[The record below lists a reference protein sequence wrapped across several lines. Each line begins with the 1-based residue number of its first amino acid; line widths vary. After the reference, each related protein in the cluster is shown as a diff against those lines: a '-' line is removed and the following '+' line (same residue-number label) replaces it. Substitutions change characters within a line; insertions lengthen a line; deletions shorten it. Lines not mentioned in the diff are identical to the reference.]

1 MQIQNSLLR
10 FSCIFIVTLLIFMFL
25 KSKFILFKSIFVLPY
40 FLPRVGIA
48 LFLFVLGSCVQDS
61 ELPQGKQSEL
71 DQTAQIAPV
80 RAWFEANK
88 GSLRLPERGSNFRTG
103 SQELILPFFEKEPDW
118 DKVHHYFFRDGREVF
133 EVSLENKEIFIPSLG
148 EQQQDQQLA
157 RRSIQNI
164 LFVKHPTE
172 ARFDPLIV
180 RYYPDVENSKR
191 DFKDIN
197 YQMIDEKWSGTVD
210 LFTYDEHFFIG
221 FEIYK
226 GRILATRKVEVTGE
240 GGRRG
245 ISPEQLDIR
254 CSVTT
259 TDWYQVYYNYET
271 RSWVTLVLSPTRS
284 YSCAVGGPQGED
296 SGAGGNYS
304 YLPGDSFPS
313 GGGALGS
320 YNPPDVPLPMLRIYI
335 DSSIKDNPRLDCIV
349 GKLGMSAFV
358 NSIAELTKTKDK
370 NTNSILKLG
379 ATKKSDAY
387 GETKNV
393 DGFNEI
399 TINNSLLNRPDLMI
413 ARTIF
418 HELAHA
424 EIMAA
429 LKENRIT
436 PIDGNFPANLDLYIT
451 FYLNTAADSTKK
463 DDLLGNRHHNYMA
476 ANLLP
481 VMGRGLMNFH
491 REQFPEEFKQFS
503 DFMKD
508 AGYPKGLT
516 EDFYMNLF
524 WEGLETTT
532 AYKQMAAITVQPPFL
547 SPFDKMKNDLWN
559 AGKLTKPCGN

>member
-1 MQIQNSLLR
+1 MFLTRKSFFYKLFVAIPYFLNWAGLG
-10 FSCIFIVTLLIFMFL
+10 LLIF
-25 KSKFILFKSIFVLPY
+25 
-40 FLPRVGIA
+40 
-48 LFLFVLGSCVQDS
+48 VLGGCVQEVDA
-61 ELPQGKQSEL
+61 PVGKVAQSEKT
-71 DQTAQIAPV
+71 DRV
-80 RAWFEANK
+80 RDWFEANK
-88 GSLRLPERGSNFRTG
+88 GSFRLPKRGSTFRTS

-133 EVSLENKEIFIPSLG
+133 EVNLENKEIFIPSLG
-148 EQQQDQQLA
+148 EQQEDELLV

-172 ARFDPLIV
+172 ARFDPLIA
-180 RYYPDVENSKR
+180 RYYPDAETSKR

-221 FEIYK
+221 FEIEK

-240 GGRRG
+240 SGRRG

-259 TDWYQVYYNYET
+259 TDWHQISYIKET
-271 RSWVTLVLSPTRS
+271 NTWVVQALSPTRS
-284 YSCAVGGPQGED
+284 YSCAVGGPQGEG
-296 SGAGGNYS
+296 SGAGGNYA
-304 YLPGDSFPS
+304 YLPGDSFPRA
-313 GGGALGS
+313 GGALGS
-320 YNPPDVPLPMLRIYI
+320 YNPPDVPLPMLQIYI

-349 GKLGMSAFV
+349 GKLALSEFV
-358 NSIAELTKTKDK
+358 SKIAELTKTKDK

-379 ATKKSDAY
+379 ATKGSDSN

-393 DGFNEI
+393 DGFYEI
-399 TINNSLLNRPDLMI
+399 TLNNSLLNRPDLMI

-429 LKENRIT
+429 LKANRIT

-451 FYLNTAADSTKK
+451 IYLNTAEDKEDK

-491 REQFPEEFKQFS
+491 REQFPEDFKKFS
-503 DFMKD
+503 EYMKD
-508 AGYPKGLT
+508 LYPKGLS

-559 AGKLTKPCGN
+559 AEKLTKPCGN

>member
-1 MQIQNSLLR
+1 MKSFLYKL
-10 FSCIFIVTLLIFMFL
+10 FIAIPYFLNWAGLGLLIF
-25 KSKFILFKSIFVLPY
+25 
-40 FLPRVGIA
+40 A
-48 LFLFVLGSCVQDS
+48 LGGCVQEP
-61 ELPQGKQSEL
+61 ELPQPGQIAL
-71 DQTAQIAPV
+71 DQTTQV

-88 GSLRLPERGSNFRTG
+88 GSLRLPAHGSSFRTG

-118 DKVHHYFFRDGREVF
+118 DQVHHYFFPDGREVF
-133 EVSLENKEIFIPSLG
+133 EVNLENKELFIPSLG
-148 EQQQDQQLA
+148 EQQQDQGLA

-180 RYYPDVENSKR
+180 RYYPDAENSKR

-221 FEIYK
+221 FEIEK

-245 ISPEQLDIR
+245 IGHEQLDIR

-259 TDWYQVYYNYET
+259 TDWHQISYIKET
-271 RSWVTLVLSPTRS
+271 NTWVVQALSPTRS
-284 YSCAVGGPQGED
+284 YSCAVGGPQGEG
-296 SGAGGNYS
+296 SGAGGNYA
-304 YLPGDSFPS
+304 YLPGDSFPR

-335 DSSIKDNPRLDCIV
+335 DSSITDDPRLDCIV

-358 NSIAELTKTKDK
+358 NSIAELTKIKDK

-379 ATKKSDAY
+379 ATNSSGDY
-387 GETKNV
+387 GQTKNS
-393 DGFNEI
+393 DGFYEI
-399 TINNSLLNRPDLMI
+399 TINNSKLDRPDLLI

-451 FYLNTAADSTKK
+451 FYLNTAEDKEDK
-463 DDLLGNRHHNYMA
+463 DDLLGNRQHNYMA

-491 REQFPEEFKQFS
+491 REQFPEDFKKFS
-503 DFMKD
+503 EYMKD
-508 AGYPKGLT
+508 VYPKGLS

-532 AYKQMAAITVQPPFL
+532 AYKQMAAITVQKPLL
-547 SPFDKMKNDLWN
+547 SPFEKMKNDQLN
-559 AGKLTKPCGN
+559 SKKLTNPCGN

>member
-1 MQIQNSLLR
+1 MKS
-10 FSCIFIVTLLIFMFL
+10 FL
-25 KSKFILFKSIFVLPY
+25 YKLFVSIPY
-40 FLPRVGIA
+40 FLNWAGLGLLILA
-48 LFLFVLGSCVQDS
+48 LGGCVQEP
-61 ELPQGKQSEL
+61 ELPQLEQSGL
-71 DQTAQIAPV
+71 DQTAQITPV

-88 GSLRLPERGSNFRTG
+88 GSLRLPERGSTFRTG

-118 DKVHHYFFRDGREVF
+118 DKVHHYFFPDGREVF
-133 EVSLENKEIFIPSLG
+133 EFNLENKEIFIPSLG
-148 EQQQDQQLA
+148 EQQQDQGLA

-180 RYYPDVENSKR
+180 RYYPDAETSKR
-191 DFKDIN
+191 NFKDIN

-221 FEIYK
+221 FEIHK
-226 GRILATRKVEVTGE
+226 GSILSTREVEVAGAS
-240 GGRRG
+240 GRSAVG
-245 ISPEQLDIR
+245 AEQLDIR

-259 TDWYQVYYNYET
+259 TDWIQIYYNYET
-271 RSWVTLVLSPTRS
+271 KRVEFITLSPTRS

-296 SGAGGNYS
+296 SGAGGNYV
-304 YLPGDSFPS
+304 YLPGDSFPRA
-313 GGGALGS
+313 GGALGS

-335 DSSIKDNPRLDCIV
+335 DSSITDDPRLSCIV
-349 GKLGMSAFV
+349 DKLALSEFMSK
-358 NSIAELTKTKDK
+358 IAELTKTKDK

-379 ATKKSDAY
+379 NTKNQTAY

-393 DGFNEI
+393 AGFNEI
-399 TINNSLLNRPDLMI
+399 TINKSYLHRPDLMF

-429 LKENRIT
+429 LKANRIT

-451 FYLNTAADSTKK
+451 FYLNTAKDEEDK
-463 DDLLGNRHHNYMA
+463 DDLLGNRQHNYMA

-503 DFMKD
+503 DFMKI

-547 SPFDKMKNDLWN
+547 SPLKKMENDLLN
-559 AGKLTKPCGN
+559 AEKLTKPCGT

>member
-1 MQIQNSLLR
+1 MIVKYNFITNYS
-10 FSCIFIVTLLIFMFL
+10 IFIRKACLALPFLLLGACIQEIDAPVEKMVT
-25 KSKFILFKSIFVLPY
+25 
-40 FLPRVGIA
+40 
-48 LFLFVLGSCVQDS
+48 
-61 ELPQGKQSEL
+61 QSTKI
-71 DQTAQIAPV
+71 DPV

-88 GSLRLPERGSNFRTG
+88 GSLRLPERGSNFRTE

-118 DKVHHYFFRDGREVF
+118 DKVHHYFFPDGREVF
-133 EVSLENKEIFIPSLG
+133 EVNLENKEIFIPSLG
-148 EQQQDQQLA
+148 EQQQDHQLA
-157 RRSIQNI
+157 RRSVQNI

-180 RYYPDVENSKR
+180 RYYPDLENSKR

-221 FEIYK
+221 FEIQK

-296 SGAGGNYS
+296 SGPGGNYS
-304 YLPGDSFPS
+304 YLPGNFFPS
-313 GGGALGS
+313 SGGALGS

-335 DSSIKDNPRLDCIV
+335 HSSITDDPRLSCIV
-349 GKLGMSAFV
+349 DKLALSEFL
-358 NSIAELTKTKDK
+358 NNIAELTKTKDK

-379 ATKKSDAY
+379 NTKDPTAY
-387 GETKNV
+387 GETKNI

-399 TINNSLLNRPDLMI
+399 TINNSKLDRPDLLI

-451 FYLNTAADSTKK
+451 FYLNTSAAKEDK
-463 DDLLGNRHHNYMA
+463 DDLLGNRQHNYMA

-481 VMGRGLMNFH
+481 MMGRGLMNFH

-532 AYKQMAAITVQPPFL
+532 AYKQMAAITVQKPLL
-547 SPFDKMKNDLWN
+547 SPLEKYQRDKELSKTLKK
-559 AGKLTKPCGN
+559 ACGN

>member
-1 MQIQNSLLR
+1 
-10 FSCIFIVTLLIFMFL
+10 MFL
-25 KSKFILFKSIFVLPY
+25 ESKFILFKSFFSLPY
-40 FLPRVGIA
+40 FLKHIGVE
-48 LFLFVLGSCVQDS
+48 LFLLLLGSCVQDP
-61 ELPQGKQSEL
+61 ELPQIKQSEQ
-71 DQTAQIAPV
+71 DQTAQITPV
-80 RAWFEANK
+80 KTWFEANK
-88 GSLRLPERGSNFRTG
+88 GSLRLPERGSNFRTE

-118 DKVHHYFFRDGREVF
+118 EKVHHYFFPDGREVF

-148 EQQQDQQLA
+148 EQQQDHQLA

-180 RYYPDVENSKR
+180 RYYPDAETSKR
-191 DFKDIN
+191 GFKDIN

-221 FEIYK
+221 FEIHK
-226 GRILATRKVEVTGE
+226 GSILSTREVEVAGAS
-240 GGRRG
+240 GRSAVG
-245 ISPEQLDIR
+245 AEQLDFR

-259 TDWYQVYYNYET
+259 TDWIQFIYNRET
-271 RSWVTLVLSPTRS
+271 NAWVVQVLSPTRT
-284 YSCAVGGPQGED
+284 YSCAQGGTKGADETDPSRSYSFYGGN
-296 SGAGGNYS
+296 SFPIGAGGYS
-304 YLPGDSFPS
+304 
-313 GGGALGS
+313 
-320 YNPPDVPLPMLRIYI
+320 PPDVPLPMLHIYI
-335 DSSIKDNPRLDCIV
+335 DSSIKDNPCLDCIV

-379 ATKKSDAY
+379 T
-387 GETKNV
+387 TKNLGDYGQTKNS
-393 DGFNEI
+393 DGFYEI
-399 TINNSLLNRPDLMI
+399 TINNSKLDRPDLMI

-418 HELAHA
+418 HELVHA

-451 FYLNTAADSTKK
+451 FYLNTAKDEEDK
-463 DDLLGNRHHNYMA
+463 DDLLGNRQHNYMA

-491 REQFPEEFKQFS
+491 REQFPEEFQRFS
-503 DFMKD
+503 EHVKN
-508 AGYPKGLT
+508 AGYSKGLN

-524 WEGLETTT
+524 WEGLETST
-532 AYKQMAAITVQPPFL
+532 AYKQMAAITVQKPLL
-547 SPFDKMKNDLWN
+547 SPLEKVKRDLDT
-559 AGKLTKPCGN
+559 ADVLTKPCGS

>member
-1 MQIQNSLLR
+1 
-10 FSCIFIVTLLIFMFL
+10 MFL
-25 KSKFILFKSIFVLPY
+25 ELKLVLFRSIFVLSY
-40 FLPRVGIA
+40 FLKRVWIG
-48 LFLFVLGSCVQDS
+48 LFLLALIGCMQEP
-61 ELPQGKQSEL
+61 ELPKPGQTAL
-71 DQTAQIAPV
+71 DQTTQV

-88 GSLRLPERGSNFRTG
+88 GSLRLPARGSSFRTG

-118 DKVHHYFFRDGREVF
+118 DQVHHYFFADGREVF
-133 EVSLENKEIFIPSLG
+133 EVNLENKEIFIPSLG
-148 EQQQDQQLA
+148 EQQEDELLV

-180 RYYPDVENSKR
+180 RYYPDAENSKR

-221 FEIYK
+221 FEIQK

-245 ISPEQLDIR
+245 MGHEQLDIR

-271 RSWVTLVLSPTRS
+271 KRVEYITLSPTRT
-284 YSCAVGGPQGED
+284 YSCAVGGPQGEG
-296 SGAGGNYS
+296 SGAGGNYA
-304 YLPGDSFPS
+304 YLPGDSFPRA
-313 GGGALGS
+313 GGALGS
-320 YNPPDVPLPMLRIYI
+320 YNPPDVPLPMLHIYI

-358 NSIAELTKTKDK
+358 NSIAELTKIKDK

-379 ATKKSDAY
+379 NTKDPTAY
-387 GETKNV
+387 GETKNAN
-393 DGFNEI
+393 GFNEI
-399 TINNSLLNRPDLMI
+399 TINNSKLDRPDLMI

-451 FYLNTAADSTKK
+451 FYLNTSADKEDK
-463 DDLLGNRHHNYMA
+463 DDLLGNRQHNYMA

-503 DFMKD
+503 EHVKD
-508 AGYPKGLT
+508 VGYPKGLT

-524 WEGLETTT
+524 WEGLETST

-547 SPFDKMKNDLWN
+547 SPLEKYKRDLRSSELLKK
-559 AGKLTKPCGN
+559 ACGN

>member
-1 MQIQNSLLR
+1 MFFNRKSFLYKLFVAIPYFLNWAGLG
-10 FSCIFIVTLLIFMFL
+10 LLIF
-25 KSKFILFKSIFVLPY
+25 
-40 FLPRVGIA
+40 
-48 LFLFVLGSCVQDS
+48 VLGGCVQEVDA
-61 ELPQGKQSEL
+61 PVGKVAQSEKT
-71 DQTAQIAPV
+71 DRV
-80 RAWFEANK
+80 RDWFEANK
-88 GSLRLPERGSNFRTG
+88 GSLRLPERGSTFRTS

-133 EVSLENKEIFIPSLG
+133 EVNLENKEIFIPSLG
-148 EQQQDQQLA
+148 EQQEDQGLA

-180 RYYPDVENSKR
+180 RYYPDAENSKR

-221 FEIYK
+221 FEIEK
-226 GRILATRKVEVTGE
+226 GRILATRKIEVTGE
-240 GGRRG
+240 GGRRAIG
-245 ISPEQLDIR
+245 PEQLDIR

-259 TDWYQVYYNYET
+259 TDWHQISYIKET
-271 RSWVTLVLSPTRS
+271 NTWVVQALSPTRS
-284 YSCAVGGPQGED
+284 YSCAVGGPQGEG
-296 SGAGGNYS
+296 SGTGGNYS
-304 YLPGDSFPS
+304 FQPGDFFPN

-335 DSSIKDNPRLDCIV
+335 DSSITDDPRLSCIV
-349 GKLGMSAFV
+349 DKLALSEFV
-358 NSIAELTKTKDK
+358 SKIAELTKTKDK

-379 ATKKSDAY
+379 NTKNPTAY

-393 DGFNEI
+393 AGFNEI
-399 TINNSLLNRPDLMI
+399 TINKSYLHRPDLMF

-429 LKENRIT
+429 LKANRIT

-451 FYLNTAADSTKK
+451 FYLNTSADKEDK
-463 DDLLGNRHHNYMA
+463 DDLLGNRQHNYMA

-491 REQFPEEFKQFS
+491 REQFPEEFKRFS

-508 AGYPKGLT
+508 AGYPKGLS

-547 SPFDKMKNDLWN
+547 SPLKKMENDLLN
-559 AGKLTKPCGN
+559 AEKLTKPCGN

>member
-1 MQIQNSLLR
+1 
-10 FSCIFIVTLLIFMFL
+10 MFL
-25 KSKFILFKSIFVLPY
+25 KSKSILFKSFFSLPY
-40 FLPRVGIA
+40 FLRRKGMA
-48 LFLFVLGSCVQDS
+48 LFLFVLGSCVQDP
-61 ELPQGKQSEL
+61 ELPQLKQSEL

-80 RAWFEANK
+80 RTWFEANK
-88 GSLRLPERGSNFRTG
+88 GSLRLPERGSNFRTE

-118 DKVHHYFFRDGREVF
+118 NKVHHYFFPDGREVF
-133 EVSLENKEIFIPSLG
+133 EFNLENKEIFIPSLG

-180 RYYPDVENSKR
+180 RYYPDAENSKR

-221 FEIYK
+221 FEIQK

-245 ISPEQLDIR
+245 IGPEQLDIR

-296 SGAGGNYS
+296 SGAGGNYA

-335 DSSIKDNPRLDCIV
+335 DSSITDDPRLSCIV
-349 GKLGMSAFV
+349 DKLALSEFV
-358 NSIAELTKTKDK
+358 SSIAEFTKTKGQ
-370 NTNSILKLG
+370 NSPVTLML
-379 ATKKSDAY
+379 
-387 GETKNV
+387 GETTKGI
-393 DGFNEI
+393 DGKPSNGTSKRNADGTF
-399 TINNSLLNRPDLMI
+399 TIVINKDAKALWSSL
-413 ARTIF
+413 AFAKSIF
-418 HELAHA
+418 HELVHV
-424 EIMAA
+424 EIWRA
-429 LKENRIT
+429 LENGGIT
-436 PIDGNFPANLDLYIT
+436 PLPNFPANLDAFDKLYGSGQD
-451 FYLNTAADSTKK
+451 A
-463 DDLLGNRHHNYMA
+463 HHSYMA
-476 ANLLP
+476 EVLMP
-481 VMGRGLMNFH
+481 TMGRELMLLH
-491 REQFPEEFKQFS
+491 QTHFPDEFKKFN
-503 DFMKD
+503 DHVTW
-508 AGYPKGLT
+508 AYPKGVSV
-516 EDFYMNLF
+516 DFYENLF
-524 WEGLETTT
+524 WGGMDGTK
-532 AYKQMAAITVQPPFL
+532 AYENFKDSSKFPNYQRDIR
-547 SPFDKMKNDLWN
+547 DL
-559 AGKLTKPCGN
+559 KDLLTKGCTN

>member
-1 MQIQNSLLR
+1 MHFKNPLLR
-10 FSCIFIVTLLIFMFL
+10 FSCIFIVNLFIFMFL
-25 KSKFILFKSIFVLPY
+25 KSKFILFKSIFSQPY
-40 FLPRVGIA
+40 FLRRVGIA
-48 LFLFVLGSCVQDS
+48 LFLFVLGSCVQEP
-61 ELPQGKQSEL
+61 ELPQLKQSEL

-118 DKVHHYFFRDGREVF
+118 DKVHHYFFPDGREVF
-133 EVSLENKEIFIPSLG
+133 EVNLENKEIFIPSLG
-148 EQQQDQQLA
+148 EQQQDQGLA

-180 RYYPDVENSKR
+180 RYYPDEENSKR

-221 FEIYK
+221 FEIQK
-226 GRILATRKVEVTGE
+226 GRILASRKVEVTGE

-245 ISPEQLDIR
+245 ITPEQLDIR

-259 TDWYQVYYNYET
+259 TDWIQIYYNYET
-271 RSWVTLVLSPTRS
+271 KRVEYITLSPTRS

-313 GGGALGS
+313 SGGALGS
-320 YNPPDVPLPMLRIYI
+320 YNPPDVPLPMLHIYI

-370 NTNSILKLG
+370 NTNSILMLG
-379 ATKKSDAY
+379 ATKNSDAN
-387 GETKNV
+387 GQTKDV
-393 DGFNEI
+393 DGFYEI
-399 TINNSLLNRPDLMI
+399 TLNNSLLNRPDLLI

-429 LKENRIT
+429 LKANRIT

-451 FYLNTAADSTKK
+451 FYLNTAEDKDGK

-491 REQFPEEFKQFS
+491 REQFPEDFKKFS
-503 DFMKD
+503 DYMKD
-508 AGYPKGLT
+508 DYPKGLT

-559 AGKLTKPCGN
+559 AEKLTKPCGN

>member
-1 MQIQNSLLR
+1 
-10 FSCIFIVTLLIFMFL
+10 
-25 KSKFILFKSIFVLPY
+25 
-40 FLPRVGIA
+40 
-48 LFLFVLGSCVQDS
+48 
-61 ELPQGKQSEL
+61 
-71 DQTAQIAPV
+71 
-80 RAWFEANK
+80 
-88 GSLRLPERGSNFRTG
+88 
-103 SQELILPFFEKEPDW
+103 
-118 DKVHHYFFRDGREVF
+118 
-133 EVSLENKEIFIPSLG
+133 
-148 EQQQDQQLA
+148 
-157 RRSIQNI
+157 
-164 LFVKHPTE
+164 
-172 ARFDPLIV
+172 
-180 RYYPDVENSKR
+180 
-191 DFKDIN
+191 
-197 YQMIDEKWSGTVD
+197 
-210 LFTYDEHFFIG
+210 
-221 FEIYK
+221 
-226 GRILATRKVEVTGE
+226 LATRKVEVTGE

-245 ISPEQLDIR
+245 ITPEQLDIR

-259 TDWYQVYYNYET
+259 TDWIQIYYNYET
-271 RSWVTLVLSPTRS
+271 KRVEYITLSPTRS

-320 YNPPDVPLPMLRIYI
+320 YNPPDVPLPMLHIYI
-335 DSSIKDNPRLDCIV
+335 HSSIKDNPRLDCIV

-379 ATKKSDAY
+379 NTNDQTAY
-387 GETKNV
+387 GETKNT

-399 TINNSLLNRPDLMI
+399 TINNSKLDRPDLMI

-418 HELAHA
+418 HELVHA

-451 FYLNTAADSTKK
+451 FYLNTAADK
-463 DDLLGNRHHNYMA
+463 DDKDNLLGNRQHNYMA

-503 DFMKD
+503 EHVKD
-508 AGYPKGLT
+508 VGYPKGLT

-547 SPFDKMKNDLWN
+547 SPLEKYKRDLRSSEVL
-559 AGKLTKPCGN
+559 KKPCGN

>member
-1 MQIQNSLLR
+1 M
-10 FSCIFIVTLLIFMFL
+10 
-25 KSKFILFKSIFVLPY
+25 
-40 FLPRVGIA
+40 A
-48 LFLFVLGSCVQDS
+48 LFLFVLGSCVQDP
-61 ELPQGKQSEL
+61 ELPQIKQSGL

-80 RAWFEANK
+80 RTWFEANK
-88 GSLRLPERGSNFRTG
+88 GSLRLPDRGSNFRTE

-118 DKVHHYFFRDGREVF
+118 DKVHHYFFPDGREVF
-133 EVSLENKEIFIPSLG
+133 EVNLENKEIFIPSLG

-157 RRSIQNI
+157 RRIIQNI

-180 RYYPDVENSKR
+180 RYYPDAENSKR

-221 FEIYK
+221 FEIQK

-259 TDWYQVYYNYET
+259 TDWYQVYYNYEI

-296 SGAGGNYS
+296 SGAGGNYA

-320 YNPPDVPLPMLRIYI
+320 YNPPDVPLPMLHIYI

-379 ATKKSDAY
+379 ATKDPTAY
-387 GETKNV
+387 GETKNI

-399 TINNSLLNRPDLMI
+399 TINNSKLDRPDLLI

-418 HELAHA
+418 HELVHA

-429 LKENRIT
+429 LKANRIT

-451 FYLNTAADSTKK
+451 FYLNTAADSAKK
-463 DDLLGNRHHNYMA
+463 DDLLGNRQHNYMA

-508 AGYPKGLT
+508 AGYPKGLS

-532 AYKQMAAITVQPPFL
+532 AYKQMAAITVQKPLL
-547 SPFDKMKNDLWN
+547 SPFEKMKNDQLN
-559 AGKLTKPCGN
+559 AEKLKKACGN

>member
-1 MQIQNSLLR
+1 MLLE
-10 FSCIFIVTLLIFMFL
+10 L
-25 KSKFILFKSIFVLPY
+25 KLVLFRSIFVLSY
-40 FLPRVGIA
+40 FLKCVWIG
-48 LFLFVLGSCVQDS
+48 LFLLALVGCVQEP
-61 ELPQGKQSEL
+61 ELPQPGQIAL
-71 DQTAQIAPV
+71 DQTTQV

-88 GSLRLPERGSNFRTG
+88 GSLRLPARGSSFRTG

-118 DKVHHYFFRDGREVF
+118 DKMHHYFFPDGREVF
-133 EVSLENKEIFIPSLG
+133 EFNLENKEIFIPSLG
-148 EQQQDQQLA
+148 EQQQDQGLA

-172 ARFDPLIV
+172 VRFDPLIV
-180 RYYPDVENSKR
+180 RYYPDAENSKR

-221 FEIYK
+221 FEIQK
-226 GRILATRKVEVTGE
+226 GKILATRKIEVTGE
-240 GGRRG
+240 GGRRAIG
-245 ISPEQLDIR
+245 PEQLDIR

-259 TDWYQVYYNYET
+259 TDWHQISYIKET
-271 RSWVTLVLSPTRS
+271 NTWVVQALSPTRS
-284 YSCAVGGPQGED
+284 YSCAVGGPQGEG
-296 SGAGGNYS
+296 SGAGGNYV
-304 YLPGDSFPS
+304 YLPGDSFPRA
-313 GGGALGS
+313 GGALGS
-320 YNPPDVPLPMLRIYI
+320 YNPPEVPLPMLRIYI

-358 NSIAELTKTKDK
+358 NSIAELTKIKDK

-379 ATKKSDAY
+379 ATKSSGAY
-387 GETKNV
+387 GETKNI
-393 DGFNEI
+393 DGFYEI
-399 TINNSLLNRPDLMI
+399 TINSSKLDRPDLMI

-424 EIMAA
+424 EILAA

-451 FYLNTAADSTKK
+451 FYLNTSADKEDK
-463 DDLLGNRHHNYMA
+463 DDLLGNRQHNYMA

-508 AGYPKGLT
+508 AGYPKGLN

-524 WEGLETTT
+524 WEGLETST

-547 SPFDKMKNDLWN
+547 SPFDKMKNDLLN
-559 AGKLTKPCGN
+559 ANKLKKACGT

>member
-1 MQIQNSLLR
+1 
-10 FSCIFIVTLLIFMFL
+10 MFL

>member
-1 MQIQNSLLR
+1 MKS
-10 FSCIFIVTLLIFMFL
+10 FL
-25 KSKFILFKSIFVLPY
+25 CKLFVSIPY
-40 FLPRVGIA
+40 FLNLA
-48 LFLFVLGSCVQDS
+48 VLGLLILALGGCVQEP
-61 ELPQGKQSEL
+61 ELPQPKQSEL

-88 GSLRLPERGSNFRTG
+88 GSLRLPERGSNFRTE

-118 DKVHHYFFRDGREVF
+118 DKVHHYFFPDGREVF
-133 EVSLENKEIFIPSLG
+133 EFNLENKEIFIPSLG
-148 EQQQDQQLA
+148 EQQQDHQLA

-221 FEIYK
+221 FEIQK

-240 GGRRG
+240 SGRRG
-245 ISPEQLDIR
+245 MGPEQLDIR

-259 TDWYQVYYNYET
+259 TDWIQIYYNYET
-271 RSWVTLVLSPTRS
+271 KRVEFITLSPTRS

-296 SGAGGNYS
+296 SGAGGNYA
-304 YLPGDSFPS
+304 YLPGDSFPRA
-313 GGGALGS
+313 GGALGS

-358 NSIAELTKTKDK
+358 NSIAELTKLKDK

-379 ATKKSDAY
+379 TTKSSNAY
-387 GETKNV
+387 GETKNI

-399 TINNSLLNRPDLMI
+399 TINNSKLDRPDLMI

-451 FYLNTAADSTKK
+451 FYLNTSADKEDK
-463 DDLLGNRHHNYMA
+463 DDLLGNRQHNYMA

-503 DFMKD
+503 EYVKN
-508 AGYPKGLT
+508 AGYSKGLT

-524 WEGLETTT
+524 WEGLENTT
-532 AYKQMAAITVQPPFL
+532 AYKQMAAITVQKPLL
-547 SPFDKMKNDLWN
+547 SPLEKYQRDKDLSDQLKK
-559 AGKLTKPCGN
+559 ACGN

>member
-1 MQIQNSLLR
+1 LQIQNSLLR